1 MSGQPGVDERAIA
14 AFEDA
19 LRAIMLL
26 TASCAA
32 IAGAVGRLWIE
43 ANNTEADPAPLS

>member
-14 AFEDA
+14 AFEGA
-19 LRAIMLL
+19 LRAIMLM

-32 IAGAVGRLWIE
+32 LAGVAGWLWIE
-43 ANNTEADPAPLS
+43 SNGANARS